1 MSFFQ
6 YCLGSGLGTIADF
19 SSEQLLHGPK
29 MTLRSHWEAQI
40 HMDHIWKDL
49 RSPLVLLVLRFTKM
63 LDVDDS
69 SWLWKHMWE
78 KLNYCIFCCF
88 RYYYD
93 NRDVKEDKE
102 FGNFLNELS
111 IDGKPLFHGRIGKV
125 KLLSNFSSI
134 NCCLSL
140 PLFLPNA
147 TNLAQMALHFKLLQ
161 FSFRILV
168 WKFFMDLVTKLD
180 GNFLIALLFCA
191 TGCRLIKSQKSKTIW
206 LATTYLLVHLS
217 P

>member
-1 MSFFQ
+1 MRK
-6 YCLGSGLGTIADF
+6 IK
-19 SSEQLLHGPK
+19 LLHFF
-29 MTLRSHWEAQI
+29 LFS
-40 HMDHIWKDL
+40 
-49 RSPLVLLVLRFTKM
+49 
-63 LDVDDS
+63 
-69 SWLWKHMWE
+69 
-78 KLNYCIFCCF
+78 CF

-125 KLLSNFSSI
+125 SLLSNLSSI

-140 PLFLPNA
+140 PLFLPNV

-161 FSFRILV
+161 FSFQILV

-180 GNFLIALLFCA
+180 GNFLPDCFAILRDSLS
-191 TGCRLIKSQKSKTIW
+191 TNQKPKI
-206 LATTYLLVHLS
+206 
-217 P
+217 